1 MFHSNLIKKVEE
13 LLQLCRQ
20 RKLTIS
26 TAESCTGG
34 LLAALLTEVPGSS
47 KVFERGFVT
56 YSNDAKAELLGVSKD
71 LIELRGAV
79 SQEIALA
86 MAEGALRCSRAS
98 IAVSITGVA
107 GPGGGTDAKPVGLV
121 FLACI
126 RNGLDPDQSR
136 LELGNRP
143 RQEIR
148 ETAVAEAIRL
158 ISRQAER

>member
-1 MFHSNLIKKVEE
+1 MFHSNLIEMVEE
-13 LLQLCRQ
+13 LLHLCRQ
-20 RKLTIS
+20 RKLTVS

-34 LLAALLTEVPGSS
+34 LLAALLTELPGSS

-56 YSNDAKAELLGVSKD
+56 YSNDSKAELLGVSKD
-71 LIELRGAV
+71 LIELHGAV

-86 MAEGALRCSRAS
+86 MAQGALKYSCAS

-121 FLACI
+121 FLTCI
-126 RNGLDPDQSR
+126 RAGLDPEQSL

-148 ETAVAEAIRL
+148 ATAVAEAIRL
-158 ISRQAER
+158 IRRQAER